1 MKCRLVAFYIACRD
15 YLCTLRESTNF
26 SPHFLQHQAFI
37 LQHIRT
43 SHTVRVCPVPSTES
57 EFTCAPAS
65 LRTDNMER
73 LTASSVVQVAVGD
86 LEWSLMSIYSTH
98 QQLQAAR
105 AKQQR
110 LLKTLNEVS
119 SLKRINGSYL
129 KVQEPL
135 QRNSTVH
142 RVSNITVCREIHKPC
157 RLHLCSLARG
167 SQLVD

>member
-1 MKCRLVAFYIACRD
+1 MLIDARHSEGPARADQMKCRLVAFNIACRD
-15 YLCTLRESTNF
+15 YLCTLHESRKV
-26 SPHFLQHQAFI
+26 SPHFLQHQAFF

-43 SHTVRVCPVPSTES
+43 IHTIRVCPVPSTAS

-65 LRTDNMER
+65 LRTDDMKR

-119 SLKRINGSYL
+119 SLTEFMAPTSRY
-129 KVQEPL
+129 
-135 QRNSTVH
+135 RNLCRGIVLYI
-142 RVSNITVCREIHKPC
+142 VSAI
-157 RLHLCSLARG
+157 
-167 SQLVD
+167 